1 MIKSASV
8 ILSEANGPRFLSGM
22 ISASVWFGL
31 MNGFVVTCG
40 TVGNAVDTLTSFLSR
55 MSHRLPRV
63 ISSPAGCIGS
73 SSSGVILE
81 AIVKI
86 ELWNMHTRTHTQK

>member
-8 ILSEANGPRFLSGM
+8 ILSEANRPRFLLGM

-31 MNGFVVTCG
+31 MNGFVVSCG
-40 TVGNAVDTLTSFLSR
+40 TVGNAVDTLTLFPSR

-63 ISSPAGCIGS
+63 MSSPAGCISLS
-73 SSSGVILE
+73 SS
-81 AIVKI
+81 A
-86 ELWNMHTRTHTQK
+86 